1 MTVPNRR
8 RVLTAAAALALAGCA
23 SLPLNMQPPEVSVS
37 DLRLLDVGLLEQRFG
52 LSLRVLNPND
62 AEIPIDGLSFTVELN
77 GKPCQ
82 GREQPGGHR
91 AAPQRGHAR
100 GRSRQLTH
108 RLLRQFGA
116 MAKGQERIDYRIH
129 GTLGTGR
136 LFGGVPFDQKG
147 EVDFADLG
155 VLAGTGVL
163 GFRAPRRFGFVAF
176 GGGSLAGSRPGGAE
190 YPRRDKEVIKKTP
203 PVMVHTHR

>member
-8 RVLTAAAALALAGCA
+8 RVLTAAAALVLAGCA

-37 DLRLLDVGLLEQRFG
+37 DLRLLDVGLFEQRFG

-77 GKPCQ
+77 GKPFAKGVSNQ
-82 GREQPGGHR
+82 AVTVPRLSE
-91 AAPQRGHAR
+91 AMLEVEAV
-100 GRSRQLTH
+100 SSLTG
-108 RLLRQFGA
+108 LLRQFGA

-129 GTLGTGR
+129 GTLYTGR
-136 LFGGVPFDQKG
+136 LFGGVPFDQRG

-155 VLAGTGVL
+155 VPAGTG
-163 GFRAPRRFGFVAF
+163 RF
-176 GGGSLAGSRPGGAE
+176 
-190 YPRRDKEVIKKTP
+190 
-203 PVMVHTHR
+203 

>member
-37 DLRLLDVGLLEQRFG
+37 DLRLLDVGLFEQRFG

-77 GKPCQ
+77 GKPFAKGVSNQ
-82 GREQPGGHR
+82 AVTVPRLSE
-91 AAPQRGHAR
+91 AMLEVEAV
-100 GRSRQLTH
+100 SSLTG
-108 RLLRQFGA
+108 LLRQFGA

-129 GTLGTGR
+129 GTLYTGR

-155 VLAGTGVL
+155 VPAGTG
-163 GFRAPRRFGFVAF
+163 RF
-176 GGGSLAGSRPGGAE
+176 
-190 YPRRDKEVIKKTP
+190 
-203 PVMVHTHR
+203 

>member
-1 MTVPNRR
+1 MMFPNRR
-8 RVLTAAAALALAGCA
+8 RVLMAAAALTLAGCA

-77 GKPCQ
+77 GKPFAKGVSNQ
-82 GREQPGGHR
+82 AVTVPRLSEAMLEVEAVSSLSG
-91 AAPQRGHAR
+91 
-100 GRSRQLTH
+100 
-108 RLLRQFGA
+108 LLRQFGS
-116 MAKGQERIDYRIH
+116 MARGQERIDYRIY
-129 GTLGTGR
+129 GTLYTGN

-155 VLAGTGVL
+155 VPSGTS
-163 GFRAPRRFGFVAF
+163 RF
-176 GGGSLAGSRPGGAE
+176 
-190 YPRRDKEVIKKTP
+190 
-203 PVMVHTHR
+203 